1 MKPSSADLYD
11 ALYLIGNE
19 AGTSVDIRKNVLDYL
34 VTLEIA
40 EIGADGKPHLTLYG
54 DKCYFI
60 MESGYGR
67 VAEFE

>member
-1 MKPSSADLYD
+1 MKPSAADLYD

-19 AGTSVDIRKNVLDYL
+19 AGTASDIRQFMIDFL
-34 VTLEIA
+34 VALGIA
-40 EIGADGKPHLTLYG
+40 EIGADGKPYLTDYG

-60 MESGYGR
+60 VESGYGR